1 MKSFLT
7 IFLTNLIVM
16 IGLLAWLTVVV
27 GLSYYVVHA
36 MNTNNTILLIMM
48 LFLVCLFVAI
58 TTAFV
63 SKYMFP
69 NH

>member
-7 IFLTNLIVM
+7 MLLTSLIVM
-16 IGLLAWLTVVV
+16 ICFLAWLTVVV
-27 GLSYYVVHA
+27 GLSFYVVHA
-36 MNTNNTILLIMM
+36 MNTNNTILLVLM

-63 SKYMFP
+63 AKYMFP

>member
-63 SKYMFP
+63 AKYMFP

>member
-7 IFLTNLIVM
+7 MLLTSLIVM
-16 IGLLAWLTVVV
+16 IVFLSWITVVFD
-27 GLSYYVVHA
+27 LSFYVVHA
-36 MNTNNTILLIMM
+36 MNTNNTILLVLM

-58 TTAFV
+58 TTSFV
-63 SKYMFP
+63 AKYMFP

>member
-7 IFLTNLIVM
+7 MFFASLIVM
-16 IGLLAWLTVVV
+16 IGFLAWITVVAV
-27 GLSYYVVHA
+27 LAYYVAHA

-58 TTAFV
+58 TTAFI
-63 SKYMFP
+63 SKYYDS
-69 NH
+69 